1 MNRIREHFL
10 TTAGRPGLYLV
21 AALVT
26 ATVLMGAAPL
36 SQEGK
41 EEEKVTLSVIP
52 LRYAAARQVA
62 AVIEN
67 TIHARITVDERTNA
81 LIVGGSEEAMVSI
94 REIVA
99 QLDVAIEEPKGSDEE
114 LVRVYPLVHAVADP
128 QLAATLDSL
137 FDSTRSVRRSGRI
150 LSVKPVRIAYD
161 AHTNQIIARGTT
173 LAIASLNELIEAID
187 RAPTE
192 ARGPAELRVR
202 LVWLVGGLGGQH
214 GTKVP
219 PDMGQVLNEL
229 GKIGISDLRLA
240 AQTIVRVTGNDVF
253 KTQFVARLD
262 QLWRMSFSGR
272 AISGPEGARTIEV
285 DIRGQDDA
293 DIGDIR
299 LETTIT
305 TVSDH
310 FVVLGATPIQDL
322 QSVFVIQLTDLE

>member
-1 MNRIREHFL
+1 
-10 TTAGRPGLYLV
+10 
-21 AALVT
+21 
-26 ATVLMGAAPL
+26 
-36 SQEGK
+36 
-41 EEEKVTLSVIP
+41 
-52 LRYAAARQVA
+52 
-62 AVIEN
+62 
-67 TIHARITVDERTNA
+67 
-81 LIVGGSEEAMVSI
+81 
-94 REIVA
+94 
-99 QLDVAIEEPKGSDEE
+99 
-114 LVRVYPLVHAVADP
+114 
-128 QLAATLDSL
+128 
-137 FDSTRSVRRSGRI
+137 
-150 LSVKPVRIAYD
+150 
-161 AHTNQIIARGTT
+161 
-173 LAIASLNELIEAID
+173 
-187 RAPTE
+187 
-192 ARGPAELRVR
+192 
-202 LVWLVGGLGGQH
+202 
-214 GTKVP
+214 
-219 PDMGQVLNEL
+219 MGQVINEL